1 MNKEKR
7 ISIFNKLDQ
16 MTEIPLLIL
25 SIIFIPILVTPF
37 LFDLNDIAQVTLETL
52 DRIIWAI
59 FVLDLIVKIYF
70 SENRV
75 QYIKSHPFD
84 VLVAL
89 LPFLRSLRVLR
100 AMKGLKIV
108 RVLATL
114 GHIGTTIR
122 RIARRKGI
130 QLSLA
135 FALIVF
141 LVASIMLFIVEKDSN
156 SQISDLGAS
165 LWWAIATLTN
175 VGAGDITPATPF
187 GKGIGVFL
195 MISGIGVFTSLAANI
210 AAVLLDQTDEMTEI
224 KEELADI
231 KKLLV
236 SQNNSRNND

>member
-1 MNKEKR
+1 
-7 ISIFNKLDQ
+7 
-16 MTEIPLLIL
+16 
-25 SIIFIPILVTPF
+25 
-37 LFDLNDIAQVTLETL
+37 
-52 DRIIWAI
+52 
-59 FVLDLIVKIYF
+59 
-70 SENRV
+70 V

-210 AAVLLDQTDEMTEI
+210 AAVLLDQTDEITEI

-231 KKLLV
+231 KKILIA
-236 SQNNSRNND
+236 QNSSRNND

>member
-1 MNKEKR
+1 MNKDKR

-37 LFDLNDIAQVTLETL
+37 LFDLNDIAQVTLQTL

-89 LPFLRSLRVLR
+89 LLRVLR

-210 AAVLLDQTDEMTEI
+210 AAVLLDQTDEITEI

-231 KKLLV
+231 KKILIA
-236 SQNNSRNND
+236 QNSSRNND

>member
-1 MNKEKR
+1 MNKDKR

-100 AMKGLKIV
+100 AMKGLKIG

-175 VGAGDITPATPF
+175 VGAGDITPATPRRPPSPMR
-187 GKGIGVFL
+187 V
-195 MISGIGVFTSLAANI
+195 
-210 AAVLLDQTDEMTEI
+210 
-224 KEELADI
+224 
-231 KKLLV
+231 KKLP
-236 SQNNSRNND
+236 QHRNRQIRPDKRPNMI